1 MSAKRKFDVSRA
13 KFSTKKEK
21 IDTSLHASAKA
32 ILAAVDSGFENSEL
46 ELNDKNAVR
55 KAFAEI
61 ANYVASLEHE
71 VKELKKAQANAT
83 VGASNAQKSPEQIT
97 QEADR
102 LLDTVVRGIKRLLV
116 WKPSCK
122 LNTAKFAYDGIC
134 TDPLVFGAM
143 LNMDGPPSFKQ
154 KRMLGAEFEDLIR
167 EDIIGSA
174 RYNDLYISKQF
185 VTIRYNAET
194 GEFKISG
201 SYGISRTRRRAKSV
215 AEIANY
221 VDSLKGEVKKTQMN
235 AMADQP
241 EPQKSPE

>member
-1 MSAKRKFDVSRA
+1 MSPKRISDTSTTKFTS
-13 KFSTKKEK
+13 KKAK
-21 IDTSLHASAKA
+21 IDASLHTSAKA

-46 ELNDKNAVR
+46 ELDDEKAVR

-61 ANYVASLEHE
+61 ANYVASLENE
-71 VKELKKAQANAT
+71 VKELKKANAT
-83 VGASNAQKSPEQIT
+83 VGASNVQKSPEQIT

-102 LLDTVVRGIKRLLV
+102 LLDTVVRGIKKLLV
-116 WKPSCK
+116 WRPSCK
-122 LNTAKFAYDGIC
+122 FNTAKFAYDGIC

-154 KRMLGAEFEDLIR
+154 KRMLGAEFEDLIKQ
-167 EDIIGSA
+167 DITGSA

-201 SYGISRTRRRAKSV
+201 SYGI
-215 AEIANY
+215 
-221 VDSLKGEVKKTQMN
+221 LG
-235 AMADQP
+235 
-241 EPQKSPE
+241 